1 MSGSWWDMPSKSTS
15 PCYGS
20 VPGDLRF
27 GSPSH
32 PPDNMVGVPGATQ
45 LEECPVE
52 QAEEHLEALRRWS
65 ERLEPATFS
74 ADAAARLL
82 DVAGA
87 IERLGAA
94 LKLRVVPRAL
104 QGASWREEGYR
115 SEAAWL
121 AERTRSSVPQAVA
134 VKTTAERLETLP
146 ATAEALAAGALSPLE
161 AQTIAAAAVADPTAE
176 ASLLEAAGT
185 LPLHLFTLAAK
196 KTAQAAY
203 VADPG
208 HRGRLHARRFFRAWT
223 DEEGMSRISGALLPE
238 DGLELI
244 SAVRSRAAHVA
255 DEMRAAGEEPE
266 PQAAYDADALVALV
280 AGDERRATFA
290 GAEGG
295 RSRSPQLV
303 LHVSAEGLR
312 RGVLEDGEWCEV
324 PGVGPVPL
332 HVADSLA
339 GDATLTVLAR
349 SGVDVRT
356 VAYLGRTVPTDVCRA
371 LAGRDPTC
379 VVPNCQVTV
388 GLEIDHWKVPF
399 SQGGPTALWNLCRL
413 CKFHHRLKTYEG
425 FRLAGGPGRWEWFPP
440 G

>member
-1 MSGSWWDMPSKSTS
+1 MA
-15 PCYGS
+15 
-20 VPGDLRF
+20 
-27 GSPSH
+27 
-32 PPDNMVGVPGATQ
+32 GVQGGMELQ
-45 LEECPVE
+45 QRPVE
-52 QAEEHLEALRRWS
+52 QAEEHLAGLRRWS
-65 ERLEPATFS
+65 EALEPASFS
-74 ADAAARLL
+74 PDAAARVL
-82 DVAGA
+82 DLAGA
-87 IERLGAA
+87 LERLGAA
-94 LKLRVVPRAL
+94 LKLRVLPRAL
-104 QGASWREEGYR
+104 QGASWKEEGYR

-134 VKTTAERLETLP
+134 VKVTAERLEALP
-146 ATAEALAAGALSPLE
+146 ATAEALASGALSPLE

-176 ASLLEAAGT
+176 ASLLEAVGT
-185 LPLHLFTLAAK
+185 LALHQFTLAAK
-196 KTAQAAY
+196 KMAQAAY
-203 VADPG
+203 AVDAD
-208 HRGRLHARRFFRAWT
+208 HRQRLHARRFFRTWT

-244 SAVRSRAAHVA
+244 SAVRSRATHVA

-280 AGDERRATFA
+280 TGDERRATFA
-290 GAEGG
+290 GVEGG

-312 RGVLEDGEWCEV
+312 RGVLEEGECCEV
-324 PGVGPVPL
+324 PGIGPVPL

-349 SGVDVRT
+349 SGADIRT
-356 VAYLGRTVPTDVCRA
+356 VAYLGRTVPVDICRA

-388 GLEIDHWKVPF
+388 GLEIDHWQVPF

-425 FRLAGGPGRWEWFPP
+425 FRLAGGPGRWEWLPP